1 LRYDVVDQT
10 RSQLLLLVVLVVV
23 TRDVDEVKRSPLA
36 GAGGRAVYLALC
48 DSRSSRSRDRATH

>member
-1 LRYDVVDQT
+1 LRYDVVDQI
-10 RSQLLLLVVLVVV
+10 RSQLLLLLLLLV

-36 GAGGRAVYLALC
+36 GAGGRVVYLALC